1 MIDIKNKKI
10 KELENIIKDSDTVE
24 NIIKR
29 NYYNRLLFNSFNL
42 RNNKLK
48 ELENIIKNRYKE
60 SNNIKNIIVRYNDIV
75 LLFNS
80 NLLKCLIID
89 DELRCSWTDELTGE
103 HHIKQYNN
111 IEELLIVLDIILN

>member
-1 MIDIKNKKI
+1 MNIKRYKI
-10 KELENIIKDSDTVE
+10 KELENLIKD
-24 NIIKR
+24 
-29 NYYNRLLFNSFNL
+29 
-42 RNNKLK
+42 
-48 ELENIIKNRYKE
+48 RYKE
-60 SNNIKNIIVRYNDIV
+60 SNDIKNIIVRYNDIV

-89 DELRCSWTDELTGE
+89 DELRCSWTNELTGE

>member
-1 MIDIKNKKI
+1 MNIKRYKI
-10 KELENIIKDSDTVE
+10 KGLENMIKDSDTVE

-48 ELENIIKNRYKE
+48 EIENIIKDRYKE

-75 LLFNS
+75 LFFNS

-89 DELRCSWTDELTGE
+89 DELRCSWIDELTWE
-103 HHIKQYNN
+103 YHIKQYND